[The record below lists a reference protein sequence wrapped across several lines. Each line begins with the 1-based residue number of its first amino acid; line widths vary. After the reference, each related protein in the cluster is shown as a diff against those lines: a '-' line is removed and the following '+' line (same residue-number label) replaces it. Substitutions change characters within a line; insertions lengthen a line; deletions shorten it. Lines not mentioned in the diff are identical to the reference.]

1 MGPSNPQILR
11 GSGYPWWRSALGVA
25 LALALLL
32 LLTGIVSQLVIRLA
46 WAATSTGEDYA
57 DYAARAND
65 FELPSGLLATISASL
80 CSRRSAGCW

>member
-1 MGPSNPQILR
+1 MLPSDGTEYPQILR
-11 GSGYPWWRSALGVA
+11 GSGYAWWRSALGVA

-46 WAATSTGEDYA
+46 WATTSTGEDYA

-65 FELPSGLLATISASL
+65 FELPSGLLAQVGKPGGSPL
-80 CSRRSAGCW
+80 M